1 MAITNVKAA
10 RSRRSRG
17 ANIAELKNNLS
28 AYLKDVKNGGEVIVS
43 ERNVP
48 FAKIVPFVEEEY
60 ETEEEKLVAEGIL
73 APPAIRGPLPDSF
86 WKEQR
91 PNIPLNKI
99 LEIIREERDED

>member
-1 MAITNVKAA
+1 MSIKVA
-10 RSRRSRG
+10 RSKLSRG

-28 AYLKDVKNGGEVIVS
+28 VYLKDVKNGGEVIVS

-48 FAKIVPFVEEEY
+48 FAKIVPFVETEEY
-60 ETEEEKLVAEGIL
+60 ETEEQKLVAEGIL
-73 APPAIRGPLPDSF
+73 APPTNGKPLPDSF
-86 WKEQR
+86 WKEKR